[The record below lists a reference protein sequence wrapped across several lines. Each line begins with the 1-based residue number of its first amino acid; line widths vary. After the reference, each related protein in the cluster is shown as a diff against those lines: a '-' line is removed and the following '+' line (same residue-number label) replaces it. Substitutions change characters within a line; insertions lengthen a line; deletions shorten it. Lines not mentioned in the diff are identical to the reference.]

1 MFNLPTRGYLEN
13 GTQSLDKLNPLLLT
27 SNVRRL
33 AKVERNGIVVCRR
46 FVQRRIEKND

>member
-33 AKVERNGIVVCRR
+33 AKVERNGIVMCRR
-46 FVQRRIEKND
+46 FVQQFVNRKE